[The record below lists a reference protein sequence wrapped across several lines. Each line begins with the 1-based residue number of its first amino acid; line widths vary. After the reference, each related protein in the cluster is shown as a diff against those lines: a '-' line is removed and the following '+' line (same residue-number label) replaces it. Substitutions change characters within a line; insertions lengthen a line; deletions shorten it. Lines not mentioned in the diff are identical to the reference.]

1 MQGCT
6 PALSLPFFLAV
17 NGGWTM
23 YDLKQDVNQ
32 AGNNLPPENAFSSAQ
47 DTDQNISTQDQGDVI
62 NGDQDDDGRGYKNKY
77 AELSRKHQLMETE
90 LKTTRELIDKFKPAQ
105 SQNIPIPEWV
115 KSSPESSYSLT
126 HQETEALKISNDYL
140 DQLEET
146 PEGRIQAAQLR
157 NARSS
162 AYQKQEN
169 LKINRIIDQR
179 TFESS
184 VKNEMAEVCKQCP
197 ELGNPNSTQRT
208 AFMSEL
214 DELKSGGYSKND
226 IVKRAFT
233 YAKANNPAL
242 FSSKPS
248 AQERMSTRDDDLR
261 GHTPGTRFDPNNN
274 QPLTKT
280 TLPPQAINLANAFG
294 FSEKEVAEIN
304 SRYKQIISKNK

>member
-1 MQGCT
+1 
-6 PALSLPFFLAV
+6 V

-23 YDLKQDVNQ
+23 DDLNQDVNQ
-32 AGNNLPPENAFSSAQ
+32 DGNNLPPENAFSSAQ
-47 DTDQNISTQDQGDVI
+47 GTDQDISTQDQGDVI
-62 NGDQDDDGRGYKNKY
+62 NGDQDDGRGYKNKY
-77 AELSRKHQLMETE
+77 AEAGRKNQLLSVENER
-90 LKTTRELIDKFKPAQ
+90 LKSEIKNTKELIDKFKPAQ
-105 SQNIPIPEWV
+105 AQEIPVPTWL
-115 KSSPESSYSLT
+115 KPSSDNAYSLT
-126 HQETEALKISNDYL
+126 PQETEVLKISNDYL
-140 DQLEET
+140 MQLEET
-146 PEGRIQAAQLR
+146 PEGRMQAAQLR
-157 NARSS
+157 NARAS

-304 SRYKQIISKNK
+304 SRYKQIISNNK

>member
-1 MQGCT
+1 MDGLT
-6 PALSLPFFLAV
+6 
-17 NGGWTM
+17 
-23 YDLKQDVNQ
+23 QDVNQ
-32 AGNNLPPENAFSSAQ
+32 DGNNLPPENAFPSAQ
-47 DTDQNISTQDQGDVI
+47 GTDQDISTQDQGDVI
-62 NGDQDDDGRGYKNKY
+62 NGDQDDGRGYKNKY
-77 AELSRKHQLMETE
+77 AELSRKHQLIEAE
-90 LKTTRELIDKFKPAQ
+90 LKTTKELIDKFKPAQ
-105 SQNIPIPEWV
+105 SAQPQNIPIPEWI
-115 KSSPESSYSLT
+115 KPSSDNAYSLT
-126 HQETEALKISNDYL
+126 PQETEVLKISNDYL
-140 DQLEET
+140 MQLEET
-146 PEGRIQAAQLR
+146 PEGRMQAAQLR
-157 NARSS
+157 NARAS

-184 VKNEMAEVCKQCP
+184 VKKDIEDIFRQYP
-197 ELGNPNSTQRT
+197 ELGNPDSNQRT

-214 DELKSGGYSKND
+214 NKLKSGGYSEND
-226 IVKRAFT
+226 IARMAFT